1 MSVQRKT
8 QQKNNLSFTLY
19 VCQKMFEFKRQM
31 KWQYY
36 EWVPNSR
43 VFTIHFYVCILLQ
56 LEQGVEDKNKKM
68 REAEE
73 AKREKDRLEEMR
85 RKEQAKIMDVSNLTI
100 VEIIVPILIVNN
112 VIFSVSWS
120 LPVY

>member
-1 MSVQRKT
+1 M
-8 QQKNNLSFTLY
+8 
-19 VCQKMFEFKRQM
+19 
-31 KWQYY
+31 
-36 EWVPNSR
+36 
-43 VFTIHFYVCILLQ
+43 FTIHLYVCILLQ

-100 VEIIVPILIVNN
+100 VEINVPILIVDN
-112 VIFSVSWS
+112 VIFSVQCIRI
-120 LPVY
+120 Y